1 MDKEVFK
8 ESTHLMISKKKI
20 FIPAFIGILVLIAI
34 IISKF
39 EINYF
44 WRILITIIV
53 DLIILP
59 IIIYGFLFTIYKIK
73 LNQKKKNETM
83 IYPDKK

>member
-8 ESTHLMISKKKI
+8 ESTHLMINKKKI
-20 FIPAFIGILVLIAI
+20 FIPAFIGILAPIAI

-39 EINYF
+39 GINYF
-44 WRILITIIV
+44 WGIPITIIV
-53 DLIILP
+53 DLVILP

-73 LNQKKKNETM
+73 LNQKK
-83 IYPDKK
+83 